1 MTFREFGALLLA
13 LATLLPA
20 PARAAFRVVTTTE
33 GLGALAREVGGDRV
47 EVVHLSRGN
56 QDPHFVDAN
65 PTLAVKLRQADLL
78 VDVGLEL
85 ESGWL
90 PPLVT
95 QSRNAEIQPGG
106 RRRLSAASAF
116 APMDVPTGP
125 VDRSMGDLHPGGN
138 PHFLSDPRRVRQVAK
153 AIAARLSALDPPG
166 AAAYAARLAAF
177 EQRIAAGEARWKA
190 ALAPF
195 AGGRLIAKHRTL
207 TYFLDWSGLSVVGY
221 LEPRPGVEAPP
232 SHVAELVQLA
242 KAEKVRA
249 VVVETYYDART
260 AEVVARLAGARVVRI
275 PGDVGASRASA
286 TWEGYM
292 DELVKL
298 VVEGLVG

>member
-1 MTFREFGALLLA
+1 MTFREFATLLLA
-13 LATLLPA
+13 LAALLPA
-20 PARAAFRVVTTTE
+20 PARAALKVVTTTE

-47 EVVHLSRGN
+47 EVVHLARGN

-85 ESGWL
+85 EVGWL

-106 RRRLSAASAF
+106 KRRLSAASAF
-116 APMDVPTGP
+116 TPLDVPTGP

-138 PHFLSDPRRVRQVAK
+138 PHFLSDPRRVRLVAR
-153 AIAARLSALDPPG
+153 AIAARLSALDPDG
-166 AAAYAARLAAF
+166 AAAYVARVVAF
-177 EQRIAAGEARWKA
+177 EQRITADEARWKA
-190 ALAPF
+190 ALAPY
-195 AGGRLIAKHRTL
+195 AGQKLIAKHKTL
-207 TYFLDWSGLSVVGY
+207 TYFLDWSGLAVVGY
-221 LEPRPGVEAPP
+221 LEPKPGIEAPP

-242 KAEKVRA
+242 KADKVRA

-260 AEVVARLAGARVVRI
+260 AELVAKLAGARVVRI
-275 PGDVGASRASA
+275 PGDVGASKGAS

-292 DELVKL
+292 GELVRL
-298 VVEGLVG
+298 LAEGLAG